1 MWLQHACLRTCCC
14 CAAQVRMPPL
24 LVLPACSA
32 ALAAAADLLRSDAYA
47 QANTFLLAGYD
58 TTASA
63 LASTCYL
70 LSNNPD
76 KQAKLLQAR
85 LAQGDMSGRARSGP
99 C

>member
-1 MWLQHACLRTCCC
+1 M
-14 CAAQVRMPPL
+14 
-24 LVLPACSA
+24 
-32 ALAAAADLLRSDAYA
+32 
-47 QANTFLLAGYD
+47 FLLAGYD

>member
-1 MWLQHACLRTCCC
+1 
-14 CAAQVRMPPL
+14 
-24 LVLPACSA
+24 VLPACSI
-32 ALAAAADLLRSDAYA
+32 ALAAAVDLLRWDARA
-47 QANTFLLAGYD
+47 QANIFLLAGYD

-70 LSNNPD
+70 LSANPD

-85 LAQGDMSGRARSGP
+85 PAQGDMPGRASLGP